1 MKECFDWAEG
11 INCAVTV
18 ADRDCVILYQ
28 NEQAREVYR
37 NHGNLI
43 GKSILQCHNPR
54 SQAIIARILQEGC
67 SNSYTITKNGRK
79 KMIYQTPWRNENGK
93 IAGIAEFSMV
103 IPDQMPHY
111 DRDKS

>member
-28 NEQAREVYR
+28 NQEARKVYEK
-37 NHGNLI
+37 HGNLI
-43 GKSILQCHNPR
+43 GKSMLGCHNPR
-54 SQAIIARILQEGC
+54 SQAIIAKILKEGC
-67 SNSYTITKNGRK
+67 SNSYTITKQGQK
-79 KMIYQTPWRNENGK
+79 KIIYQTPWRNDQGE

-103 IPDQMPHY
+103 IPEDMPHY
-111 DRDKS
+111 NRD